1 MRIKEL
7 SLFIIYANQQLKQ
20 IHNGIVMNQ
29 MIK

>member
-20 IHNGIVMNQ
+20 IHNVLEKN
-29 MIK
+29 KSD